1 MPRVGMAR
9 KTTKRTKRHSPHRRH
24 SRRCIFRYKH
34 TRKQYR
40 KQQRRQRGGV
50 SDDIQ
55 TTQTVGGFPVVS
67 AINPEQTSV
76 MVAGFQPMSVRQYKK
91 MADDYALDPV
101 A

>member
-1 MPRVGMAR
+1 MAR
-9 KTTKRTKRHSPHRRH
+9 KGTKRHRRKH

-34 TRKQYR
+34 TRKQHR
-40 KQQRRQRGGV
+40 KQKRRQRGGV
-50 SDDIQ
+50 RDDLA
-55 TTQTVGGFPVVS
+55 TVKSVGGFPVLS
-67 AINPEQTSV
+67 ETDSGETSV

>member
-9 KTTKRTKRHSPHRRH
+9 KGTKRHSRKHSRKH

-34 TRKQYR
+34 TRKQHR

-50 SDDIQ
+50 SDDLP
-55 TTQTVGGFPVVS
+55 TVQTVGGFPVVS
-67 AINPEQTSV
+67 MNNVGETSV
-76 MVAGFQPMSVRQYKK
+76 SVQGFAQMSAGDYKS
-91 MADDYALDPV
+91 MAEKGELDPL

>member
-1 MPRVGMAR
+1 MAKRSVHSVRSR
-9 KTTKRTKRHSPHRRH
+9 KTKRH

-34 TRKQYR
+34 TRKQHR
-40 KQQRRQRGGV
+40 KQQHSKQQHRQHGGV

-67 AINPEQTSV
+67 ITNPEETSV

-91 MADDYALDPV
+91 MADDYGLDPV